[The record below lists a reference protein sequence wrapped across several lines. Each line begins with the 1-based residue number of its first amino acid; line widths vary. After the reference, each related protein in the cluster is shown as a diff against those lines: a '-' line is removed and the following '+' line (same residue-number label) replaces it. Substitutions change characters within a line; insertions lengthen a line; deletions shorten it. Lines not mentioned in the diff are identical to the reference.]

1 MRDPTGKK
9 KTGLVLC
16 NVILIVCVV
25 CAAIIYSRTF
35 TKQKNNIKTD
45 TFCNTVEALKQ
56 VSQNYLITEKGY
68 VNDWAAYIEAEH
80 MTAEEALEYI
90 RATNT
95 QQDRA
100 AHLIDVEDL
109 SARSTYL
116 RNGNPWVHTYE
127 EMEKLGTAG
136 CMAFLGRLRQ
146 MFEDESGKLLVL
158 GKYRVGEQQKTVVSV
173 GTRVQI
179 RQEDGSDKA
188 YLLLRLIPVEYM
200 QKAWVFPT
208 EYQDAEISLVLR
220 DGGYVVQSPSL
231 RSSTFLEFIRAYNFP
246 DDYNQVNELA
256 QRMEEE
262 ETGLLE
268 YKDSKGQ
275 DCYFYYTVMGD
286 DADLAVMGYVPVTS
300 IESEQVDWTVVGLI
314 CGTIFALVLLD
325 GAYILSINRK
335 LRKAILE
342 GEKANMAKT
351 QFLSSMSHD
360 IRTPMNAVIGMTEI
374 AKNHLDDPSFV
385 AECLDKV
392 ALSGNHL
399 LTLVNDILDIS
410 KVESGKMTLSPSTF
424 SLTEAVRELCAIVRQ
439 TAADK
444 DIELTVE
451 MHDLVQ
457 DFVVGDTLRLRQ
469 ILLNLLNN
477 AVKYTENGGH
487 VGFEISEYTVCKQPD
502 SAEEMTGVRFVISDD
517 GMGMSQEFQKTM
529 YNSFSR
535 ATDSRINTIQGS
547 GLGLSIVSQMV
558 ELMNG
563 TITCDSELGKGTT
576 FVVTLEL
583 PVARTKEKAASSFSE
598 TESESDEF
606 KGMHV
611 LVAEDNEMNWEII
624 QIMLEEYGVASERA
638 ENGQICL
645 DMLKEKGAKR
655 YDLVLMD
662 VQMPVL
668 DGREA
673 TRILRADK
681 DPEVRCIP
689 VVAMTA
695 DAFAEDVYACLE
707 AGMDAH
713 ISKPIEMKRVLEVL
727 QRAKKGILHKGN

>member
-16 NVILIVCVV
+16 NVILIICVV

-300 IESEQVDWTVVGLI
+300 IESEQADWTVVGLI

-392 ALSGNHL
+392 SLSGNHL

-529 YNSFSR
+529 YHSFSR

-645 DMLKEKGAKR
+645 DMLKEKEAKR

-673 TRILRADK
+673 TRILRASE
-681 DPEVRCIP
+681 DPEIRNIP

-713 ISKPIEMKRVLEVL
+713 ISKPIERKRVLEVL